1 MVFYRVKRGGFLVHQ
16 MLSGDKELVEP
27 SESERGDP
35 GTPDRDTLIFGIGVG
50 GFAALIRL
58 AK

>member
-1 MVFYRVKRGGFLVHQ
+1 MHQ